1 MHINPD
7 FRFSKGTAPG
17 TTFQL
22 KETERIFGCCFLL
35 KTQAHIFLCTA
46 NTECLAGN
54 TSVYM
59 PVTKCSL
66 SVLHEPSK
74 KTKQAFVMCSTQQL
88 TPPDCS
94 HPKSFAVPVSKE
106 APKNCRAEHPVET
119 PPRLSCLLFQ
129 QELHVKMPLAAAVVE
144 EVPVIQSIDP
154 DYGPSATLIP
164 NKICEILIFKKQIL
178 LLCMQGFKYPF
189 LSQLKGQ

>member
-1 MHINPD
+1 M
-7 FRFSKGTAPG
+7 
-17 TTFQL
+17 
-22 KETERIFGCCFLL
+22 
-35 KTQAHIFLCTA
+35 
-46 NTECLAGN
+46 
-54 TSVYM
+54 
-59 PVTKCSL
+59 
-66 SVLHEPSK
+66 
-74 KTKQAFVMCSTQQL
+74 
-88 TPPDCS
+88 
-94 HPKSFAVPVSKE
+94 
-106 APKNCRAEHPVET
+106 ET

-154 DYGPSATLIP
+154 DYSPSATLIP

>member
-17 TTFQL
+17 ITFQL

-35 KTQAHIFLCTA
+35 KIQAHIFLCTT

-66 SVLHEPSK
+66 SVLREPSK

-88 TPPDCS
+88 TAPDCS
-94 HPKSFAVPVSKE
+94 HPKPFAVPLSTE
-106 APKNCRAEHPVET
+106 APKSCRAEHPGGNTSQAELPLVPARASREDAFG
-119 PPRLSCLLFQ
+119 SCC
-129 QELHVKMPLAAAVVE
+129 
-144 EVPVIQSIDP
+144 
-154 DYGPSATLIP
+154 G
-164 NKICEILIFKKQIL
+164 
-178 LLCMQGFKYPF
+178 
-189 LSQLKGQ
+189 